1 MSDEP
6 KDTDQHQKSNQNEAN
21 EDERHRNESIE
32 IEENEAVPRDP
43 KLPVQESEQS
53 LPQNATLS
61 ENFGNYAPSPVSSTV
76 IDGARQDKG
85 AP

>member
-6 KDTDQHQKSNQNEAN
+6 KDTDQHQKLNQNEA
-21 EDERHRNESIE
+21 EDDERHRNESVE

-43 KLPVQESEQS
+43 KLPIQESEQS
-53 LPQNATLS
+53 LPQNATIG
-61 ENFGNYAPSPVSSTV
+61 ENFGNYVTSPSPSAV
-76 IDGARQDKG
+76 IDIASQSKG